1 MCNIDVEGL
10 WIIDNKAEYFPRG
23 LPTIFPILINLQ
35 LENCRLK
42 EISSKDFEGLD
53 NLMVL
58 DLNHNEIKSLPNDLF
73 VETPKLQFI
82 YFNNNKIERLS
93 SKILDPLNKKNLKQF
108 WLGENSSISVY
119 FAKGGGTTLEALM
132 KKIDAKCLPPRWK
145 TFY

>member
-58 DLNHNEIKSLPNDLF
+58 DLNQFEIKSLPNDFF